1 MRTTRFLC
9 LLTLF
14 VLIAITAVPASAGVS
29 VGISVRIGPPPLPV
43 YVQPVCPGP
52 GYIWSPGYWAYG
64 PDGYYW
70 VPGTWV
76 QPPVVG
82 VLWTPGY
89 WGWSDGYYVWHE
101 GYWGPHVGFYGGI
114 NYGFGYTGVGFQ
126 GGYWR
131 GREFFYNRA
140 VTNVNIVNVHNV
152 YHTTVINN
160 VTRVSYNG
168 GAGGIRVHETIQER
182 NAFHER
188 HWEPT
193 HEQFHHQDMA
203 RSDRSMLHSSNHG
216 HPTVGAS
223 ARPGEFRMHE
233 APGHGNAHG
242 DAATNGNYRTFSK
255 GNDRTMSDHNVHG
268 PSHSQTVHEDMRVR
282 RNDAGSISNNNGHN
296 HGGDNTQVRNVSSG
310 PSSVHENKGHGHG
323 DNGGDHG
330 HNDKQDRR

>member
-1 MRTTRFLC
+1 MRTARFLC

-14 VLIAITAVPASAGVS
+14 ALIAMMSVPASAGVS

-52 GYIWSPGYWAYG
+52 GYIWAPGYWAYG

-70 VPGTWV
+70 IPGTWV

-89 WGWSDGYYVWHE
+89 WGWSNGYYVWHE

-114 NYGFGYTGVGFQ
+114 NYGFGYTGVGFH

-140 VTNVNIVNVHNV
+140 VTNVNIVNVRNV

-168 GAGGIRVHETIQER
+168 GAGGIRARETIEER

-223 ARPGEFRMHE
+223 SRPGEFRVHD
-233 APGHGNAHG
+233 APDHGNGNGHSAN
-242 DAATNGNYRTFSK
+242 NGNYRTFSK
-255 GNDRTMSDHNVHG
+255 GNDRNMSDHNVHV
-268 PSHSQTVHEDMRVR
+268 HNNSQTVHEDMRR
-282 RNDAGSISNNNGHN
+282 HDTGSISNNNGHD
-296 HGGDNTQVRNVSSG
+296 HGGGNAQVRKVSSG
-310 PSSVHENKGHGHG
+310 QSSGHENKGHGHG